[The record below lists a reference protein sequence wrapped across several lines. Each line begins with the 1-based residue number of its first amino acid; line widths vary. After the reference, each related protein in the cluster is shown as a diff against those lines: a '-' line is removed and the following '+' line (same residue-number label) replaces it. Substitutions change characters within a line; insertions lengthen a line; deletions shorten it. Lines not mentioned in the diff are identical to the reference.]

1 VEWPPDAFVNSSDP
15 IVLGIIGDSPI
26 TDLVTDAATG
36 KSVNGRIVIVK
47 RIKEGQDLRSCQILF
62 VSASQENRTTQILQN
77 LKGSSVLTV
86 GESNGFADS
95 GGVINFFVEGKRVRL
110 EINLGAATRSRLK
123 ISAKVI
129 AVARL
134 VKTDP
139 AGGRS

>member
-1 VEWPPDAFVNSSDP
+1 
-15 IVLGIIGDSPI
+15 
-26 TDLVTDAATG
+26 
-36 KSVNGRIVIVK
+36 
-47 RIKEGQDLRSCQILF
+47 
-62 VSASQENRTTQILQN
+62 
-77 LKGSSVLTV
+77 LTV